1 MKISLVFPNLEMKD
15 DAQAF
20 KQEFYAAGER
30 TINGGYKFDVDRYT
44 YEEWIQI
51 LAANLSTE
59 TADPRFGTSET
70 YFAVNED
77 SVIVGIVSF
86 RHELT
91 EFYANAGHVGYSVR
105 PSMRRNGYATQI
117 LSEILKKARE
127 RGFNELKIVARQD
140 NVPSI
145 RTILNNGGTIT
156 RTFHNNDTEHS
167 EYSINL

>member
-1 MKISLVFPNLEMKD
+1 MKTSLVFPNLEMKNA
-15 DAQAF
+15 AQEF
-20 KQEFYAAGER
+20 KQEFYTAGER
-30 TINGGYKFDVDRYT
+30 TINGGYKFDVDRYS
-44 YEEWIQI
+44 YEEWLQI
-51 LAANLSTE
+51 LASNQSTE

-117 LSEILKKARE
+117 LCAILKKASE

-145 RTILNNGGTIT
+145 RTILNNRGVLT
-156 RTFHNNDTEHS
+156 RTFNENDTEYS
-167 EYSINL
+167 EYSISL

>member
-1 MKISLVFPNLEMKD
+1 MKISLIFPTLEMKNA
-15 DAQAF
+15 AQEF
-20 KQEFYAAGER
+20 KQEFYTAGER
-30 TINGGYKFDVDRYT
+30 TINGGYKFDVDRYS
-44 YEEWIQI
+44 YEEWLQI
-51 LAANLSTE
+51 LASNQSTE

-105 PSMRRNGYATQI
+105 PSARRSGYATQI
-117 LSEILKKARE
+117 LCEILKKASE
-127 RGFNELKIVARQD
+127 RGFNELRIVARQD

-145 RTILNNGGTIT
+145 RTILNNRGVLT
-156 RTFHNNDTEHS
+156 RTFNENDTEYS
-167 EYSINL
+167 EYSISL